1 MFHLLMPS
9 HERFLHGGGRVPYP
23 ISCVRATQI
32 VRHPTIICTKGEYH
46 IMTSK
51 ERREARYHRRQ
62 ARRLENKR
70 ARCES
75 LGGLKKAF
83 SYRKMF
89 FHGKKCCNG
98 VGWKQSTQNFGLH
111 LFSGTA
117 RRRKDILKGRYK
129 FKKCSHFTLTE
140 RGKIRPIDAPHVTDR
155 QIHKTLCNEVLIPL
169 YSPSMIYD
177 NGASQRGKGLHW
189 AYRRLEEQLRWHFRR
204 YGRQGGVFLLDL
216 KGFFPNAPHASLYQR
231 HQQLIFDPGLR
242 ALADSVIASSPCPTP
257 GRGMPLGVEPSQQEM
272 VALPSSVDNWIKC
285 QAGVH
290 VAGHYMDDYYIALPD
305 IEELK
310 KLAREIVRRFEAL
323 GIRVN
328 KRKCKIVPLTKP
340 FRFCKVRFTL
350 TESGAVKR
358 NGCRD
363 GMKRSRR
370 KLKFFQREVAAG
382 RRTLAEAAEYMQSQ
396 RAYYRSFDDH
406 GRLLRLERLAYAI
419 FGGALCSKSSK
430 TGPKSA

>member
-216 KGFFPNAPHASLYQR
+216 KGFFPNAPHAALYQR

-242 ALADSVIASSPCPTP
+242 ALADSVGASSPCPTP

-272 VALPSSVDNWIKC
+272 VALPSSIDNWIKC

-310 KLAREIVRRFEAL
+310 KLAREVVRRFEAM

-328 KRKCKIVPLTKP
+328 KRKCKIIPLTKP